1 MADISKKYGAV
12 FHTDAV
18 QAVGHVPIDVKKLGV
33 SLLSASAHK
42 FNGPKGVGFLYS
54 RCDLSSLINGGA
66 QESGHRAGTENVA
79 AIVGMA
85 VALKKNCTE
94 MRKSAERLCSLEMLL
109 LDKLNRSGL
118 DYVRNGVNQLPGN
131 VSLSFAGVDGEMLLH
146 RLDLKKICISTGSAC
161 NSVNAQISHVI
172 KAIGISER
180 YAKGTIRIS
189 LGKDN
194 TEADVNAIAEAI
206 ITILKKLK

>member
-1 MADISKKYGAV
+1 
-12 FHTDAV
+12 
-18 QAVGHVPIDVKKLGV
+18 
-33 SLLSASAHK
+33 
-42 FNGPKGVGFLYS
+42 
-54 RCDLSSLINGGA
+54 
-66 QESGHRAGTENVA
+66 
-79 AIVGMA
+79 MA

-94 MRKSAERLCSLEMLL
+94 MRKSAEKLYALERLL

-131 VSLSFAGVDGEMLLH
+131 ISLSFAGVDGEMLLH
-146 RLDLKKICISTGSAC
+146 RLDLNKICISTGSAC
-161 NSVNAQISHVI
+161 DSVNAQISHVI

-206 ITILKKLK
+206 ITILKNLK